1 MTTVTTIRDK
11 YNQSNTLL
19 NFILIGYDKVHL
31 HLTTHF
37 FFLFYIVIE
46 KILELNPRDTLSVLL
61 HNETN
66 THAH

>member
-1 MTTVTTIRDK
+1 MTIITTIRDK
-11 YNQSNTLL
+11 YDQSNTLL

-31 HLTTHF
+31 HLTTQF
-37 FFLFYIVIE
+37 FFLYFILLE
-46 KILELNPRDTLSVLL
+46 KTLELNPRDTLSVLL